1 MAFSGSS
8 RKGSTIFTKGGKIA
22 SFTIYYE
29 ETKGNG
35 KGADIECEQITDLLN
50 SQPVRDINNISANYA
65 TGQFDAIKTTL
76 TQSTYNELSSKL
88 FTLKRPTNLRYEKIR
103 NIVNTNLQGLLQS
116 INMYNNNVDLT
127 NERNI
132 YKTKADM
139 LNNVDALIAQL
150 NMLRGSLSL
159 FPEQSI
165 TIIPVEIKPE
175 YLVYIKTYGYPEGG
189 IWDPDLLGSI
199 LNSIQPATNVNTQ

>member
-8 RKGSTIFTKGGKIA
+8 RRGSTIFTKGSNIT

-35 KGADIECEQITDLLN
+35 KGGDIECEQITELLN
-50 SQPVRDINNISANYA
+50 SAPVRDINNISVNYA
-65 TGQFDAIKTTL
+65 TGQFEEIKTTL

-103 NIVNTNLQGLLQS
+103 NIVSTNLQGLLQS

-127 NERNI
+127 NERNN

-139 LNNVDALIAQL
+139 LNDVDALIAHL
-150 NMLRGSLSL
+150 NMLRGSISL
-159 FPEQSI
+159 FPEQTI
-165 TIIPVEIKPE
+165 TVIPVEIKPE